1 MRTSQTKRHALDRI
15 ERALGFFEAA
25 IVTVAMATILA
36 GILMGVGTRLLAVR
50 APNLGE
56 IAIVAM
62 SPLTFVGAA
71 LCSYLRRHI
80 TLDIAEFLPSAALRR
95 AVRFAAAAAMAVFA
109 AYVTYIA
116 WDFFL
121 FARSSG
127 ERLIDLGTPVAVP
140 VGFFVL
146 GAALM
151 LVHAVFD
158 MLRELLGLPAPAGL
172 T

>member
-1 MRTSQTKRHALDRI
+1 MRSPEPKRHFL
-15 ERALGFFEAA
+15 ERVERTLGLAEAA
-25 IVTVAMATILA
+25 IVTLAMAAILI
-36 GILMGVGTRLLAVR
+36 GILLGVGTRLLALR

-109 AYVTYIA
+109 GYVTYIA

-121 FARSSG
+121 FVLSSG

-146 GAALM
+146 GAVLM

-158 MLRELLGLPAPAGL
+158 MLRELLGLPAPAGFA
-172 T
+172 

>member
-1 MRTSQTKRHALDRI
+1 MNTPGARRHVLDRV
-15 ERALGFFEAA
+15 ERTLGLAEAA
-25 IVTVAMATILA
+25 IVTVAMAAILT
-36 GILMGVGTRLLAVR
+36 GILLGVGTRLLALR

-80 TLDIAEFLPSAALRR
+80 TLDIAEFLPSDAMRR

-109 AYVTYIA
+109 GYLTFIA

-121 FARSSG
+121 FVLSSG
-127 ERLIDLGTPVAVP
+127 ERLIDLGTPIAVP

-151 LVHAVFD
+151 LVHAVLD
-158 MLRELLGLPAPAGL
+158 MLREALGLPAPGGL
-172 T
+172 A